1 MAVRIDSSVRLD
13 GVKRT
18 PQGGLR
24 VDAAV
29 ARTGILTYRRS
40 DGSEVREYLSPEEAF
55 KADSLATLA
64 AAPVTRLHPPVMV
77 DRKNWKQYAA
87 GTVGETPR
95 QDGNK
100 IAAQLYL
107 QDDDL
112 ASAVERGDMRE
123 VSCGYTCDLVNT
135 PGTTPEG
142 ERYDRLQVNRQY
154 NHVAI
159 VPVGRAGSE
168 VAVRLDADDNAITA
182 VTYQHREGNMKVE
195 RIDGL
200 EYEVGSELH
209 RAAVERRDAQ
219 ARKDKADLDA
229 LRAERDKLK
238 TDSAA
243 LQAQHD
249 LVASELV
256 KLKKDEADRARTALE
271 TSARRVLGKEA
282 KFDGQTDAQIKRA
295 VATAGVPEMPIVGK
309 ADAYVDVVFD
319 MAINRADKAAES
331 LGALNAAIIT
341 APHVDAADKP
351 IDVEQLRADMQQRDA
366 NRWTGKKKA

>member
-1 MAVRIDSSVRLD
+1 MAIRIDSSVRLD

-18 PQGGLR
+18 PTGGLR
-24 VDAAV
+24 VDAAI
-29 ARTGILTYRRS
+29 ARTGILTYRKA
-40 DGSEVREYLSPEEAF
+40 DGTPIREYLSPEQAF
-55 KADSLATLA
+55 NADSLATLA

-87 GTVGETPR
+87 GSVGESPR

-135 PGTTPEG
+135 PGVTPEG
-142 ERYDRLQVNRQY
+142 EHYDRLQINRQY

-159 VPVGRAGSE
+159 VPIGRAGSE
-168 VAVRLDADDNAITA
+168 VAVRLDADDNAVTA
-182 VTYQHREGNMKVE
+182 VTYEHREGNMKVE

-219 ARKDKADLDA
+219 ARKDKAD
-229 LRAERDKLK
+229 RD
-238 TDSAA
+238 A
-243 LQAQHD
+243 LQAKADAAETVQARHD
-249 LVASELV
+249 ALASELAA
-256 KLKKDEADRARTALE
+256 LKKDATDRARAALE
-271 TSARRVLGKEA
+271 TMARRVLGKEA
-282 KFDGQTDAQIKRA
+282 KFDGQTDAQIKRT
-295 VATAGVPEMPIVGK
+295 VATAGVPELPVVGK
-309 ADAYVDVVFD
+309 VDAYVDVVFD
-319 MAINRADKAAES
+319 MAINRADEAAKS
-331 LGALNAAIIT
+331 LGDLHTAVVTAAHT
-341 APHVDAADKP
+341 DAADKP
-351 IDVEQLRADMQQRDA
+351 IDVNQLRADMQARDNA
-366 NRWTGKKKA
+366 RWSKKA